1 MSLLILSCNKSDDPV
16 APYVVP
22 YTIQYP
28 VDIANI
34 DKYLDEYHMD
44 INSEKDATFTKLT
57 LAPVGSL
64 SIRTQYAS
72 NLHTKIVNSNG
83 VDYKIYYLNITDTSN
98 PNYYGSVG
106 NPTKVDSVLVS
117 YRGDFLYT
125 KKEQKPGTDGTKEE
139 HYNYFIASS
148 EFEQAQN
155 PVWFPLTNVIQG
167 WSEIIPF
174 FKTGS
179 YDSTNVNGT
188 VTYADFG
195 AGVMFLPSGL
205 AYYNAPPSQSTI
217 PAYSPLI
224 FTFKLKQLNYVDH
237 DYDRI
242 DSKDEDVNGDG
253 DPTNDDSDL
262 DGRANYIDTDDD
274 GDGYTTKSE
283 IKKPTPLGAGQ
294 GTSAYYPFSPI
305 LDNVLTPSIDE
316 SEPKGIPDASGNGV
330 LTTRLRRHLD
340 PNSKPPF
347 TTY

>member
-1 MSLLILSCNKSDDPV
+1 MIKFFKAGFILTMSLLILSCNKSDDP
-16 APYVVP
+16 AAAYVVP

-28 VDIANI
+28 IDLGNIENFLKTHSYAVTNTPEDQDITFAP
-34 DKYLDEYHMD
+34 
-44 INSEKDATFTKLT
+44 ATI
-57 LAPVGSL
+57 GSAS
-64 SIRTQYAS
+64 SIWGSDPNTPKS
-72 NLHTKIVNSNG
+72 SLLHKMINSNG
-83 VDYKIYYLNITDTSN
+83 VDYKVYYISLRDGLNDKPSR
-98 PNYYGSVG
+98 
-106 NPTKVDSVLVS
+106 VDSVFVS
-117 YRGDFLYT
+117 YKGLLLIETVFD
-125 KKEQKPGTDGTKEE
+125 
-139 HYNYFIASS
+139 
-148 EFEQAQN
+148 QAQN

-179 YDSTNVNGT
+179 YDSTNANGT

-205 AYYNAPPSQSTI
+205 AYYNTPPSQSSI

-237 DYDRI
+237 DGDRI

-262 DGRANYIDTDDD
+262 DGRANYYDTDDD

-283 IKKPTPLGAGQ
+283 IKKPTPLLAGQ

-305 LDNVLTPSIDE
+305 LDNVLTPGIDE